1 MCVCVCVCVCML
13 VYVCVFVCVCVYV
26 CMYVHK
32 ERQLAVRGSLFAIR
46 ELEKASSRE
55 ETVSFFSQNEVN
67 NSAFDT
73 VKHKNLMCT
82 LYS

>member
-1 MCVCVCVCVCML
+1 MCMCVCMYVSVCVCVCM
-13 VYVCVFVCVCVYV
+13 CVCVCVYV
-26 CMYVHK
+26 CTQRK
-32 ERQLAVRGSLFAIR
+32 AACGSLFAIR